1 MTLSCFVAAFFSG
14 FFSENLKIMVEY
26 AILPMYTLASNMHLI
41 LYEIEEA
48 VHFAGKSTETAM
60 RTT

>member
-1 MTLSCFVAAFFSG
+1 
-14 FFSENLKIMVEY
+14 MVEY